1 MSRINGG
8 RLVAEM
14 LRLEGITTV
23 FSVSG
28 GVLNPLYRA
37 CEDIDIRIIHTRHEA
52 AATFMADGWART
64 TGQPGVVVTTLGP
77 GVTNTLTGVVT
88 AHRAASPV
96 IVLAGQSS
104 TATRD
109 LDAGMSVDPI
119 PIFSS
124 VTKMSKTVGE
134 TIRIPEYM
142 ANAFRHSLS
151 GSPGPVLLEFPG
163 DVLRG
168 DVPEGDIDL
177 PAPNTSRAQAQPQ
190 PDGSAISAA
199 RDLVFKAERPILIAG
214 SGVFW
219 SGGGESLKRFV
230 EAVGIPFFLARGG
243 RGVIPEDHGLYF
255 GPAYLPANPVLEEA
269 FQATDLLISVGHR
282 LDFDLSF
289 GRAPALN
296 PETKVIQIDINPT
309 EIGRYRP
316 VEIGIIADATAAINA
331 LTDEPCR
338 PEPNWST
345 WIGELEVAR
354 HNWFNELDLASSGNS
369 VPMHPLS
376 FLRGIREVLPKDSV
390 IVTSHGNIDFWADI
404 YFRIYQPG
412 GYLRAGQSG
421 TLGAEIPYGVAA
433 KLAHPDKPVVV
444 IVGDGGFG
452 YHGFEL
458 DTAAR
463 YDVPLVVAIG
473 NDSSWGAIA
482 LPQEREY
489 GHSLETGLQFRNYE
503 KIAELLGGYG
513 EFVESSE
520 EVSGALIRALESK
533 LPSVLNVRIDSI
545 ESRYMEKI

>member
-190 PDGSAISAA
+190 PD
-199 RDLVFKAERPILIAG
+199 
-214 SGVFW
+214 
-219 SGGGESLKRFV
+219 
-230 EAVGIPFFLARGG
+230 
-243 RGVIPEDHGLYF
+243 
-255 GPAYLPANPVLEEA
+255 
-269 FQATDLLISVGHR
+269 
-282 LDFDLSF
+282 
-289 GRAPALN
+289 
-296 PETKVIQIDINPT
+296 
-309 EIGRYRP
+309 
-316 VEIGIIADATAAINA
+316 
-331 LTDEPCR
+331 
-338 PEPNWST
+338 
-345 WIGELEVAR
+345 
-354 HNWFNELDLASSGNS
+354 
-369 VPMHPLS
+369 
-376 FLRGIREVLPKDSV
+376 
-390 IVTSHGNIDFWADI
+390 
-404 YFRIYQPG
+404 
-412 GYLRAGQSG
+412 
-421 TLGAEIPYGVAA
+421 
-433 KLAHPDKPVVV
+433 
-444 IVGDGGFG
+444 
-452 YHGFEL
+452 
-458 DTAAR
+458 
-463 YDVPLVVAIG
+463 
-473 NDSSWGAIA
+473 
-482 LPQEREY
+482 
-489 GHSLETGLQFRNYE
+489 
-503 KIAELLGGYG
+503 
-513 EFVESSE
+513 
-520 EVSGALIRALESK
+520 
-533 LPSVLNVRIDSI
+533 
-545 ESRYMEKI
+545 